1 MATTLKQRRRPSSPA
16 GYGFTQLSYGR
27 RLLLLACIF
36 VAMMVLAGSAST
48 LAASFYPPG
57 SRECLIATSVL
68 QNIIG
73 FCGTALLTSIFVST
87 SPLIMLGMRGRITA
101 RALLGVL
108 LMFAAGLPMLNQVTW
123 WNTQMHLPAFMHQVE
138 AVMRQMEES
147 ALSATS
153 TMLDSKTIGGLIVN
167 IIVIGV
173 FTGFSEELCFR
184 GAIQRVIA
192 SGAGVNRHMA
202 VWLAAVIFSLLHFQF
217 FGFLPRVL
225 LGAFFGYLLLWTGS
239 IYVSAAA
246 HALNN
251 SLYVLLHWLQLRGD
265 VPENVDSFGVTI
277 HGFPAYACVSLAL
290 LICMLVGLRR
300 YFFSSS
306 AS

>member
-1 MATTLKQRRRPSSPA
+1 MATTLKQRRRPSSPS

-48 LAASFYPPG
+48 LAASCYPSG

-68 QNIIG
+68 QNLIG

-87 SPLIMLGMRGRITA
+87 SPLRMLGMRGRITG

-108 LMFAAGLPMLNQVTW
+108 LLFAAGLPLLNQVTW
-123 WNTQMHLPAFMHQVE
+123 WNTQMHLPAFMHQAE
-138 AVMRQMEES
+138 AVMRQMEEA

-192 SGAGVNRHMA
+192 SGTGVNRHMA

-265 VPENVDSFGVTI
+265 APENVDSFGVTV
-277 HGFPAYACVSLAL
+277 HGFPALACISLIL
-290 LICMLVGLRR
+290 LICMLAGLRR